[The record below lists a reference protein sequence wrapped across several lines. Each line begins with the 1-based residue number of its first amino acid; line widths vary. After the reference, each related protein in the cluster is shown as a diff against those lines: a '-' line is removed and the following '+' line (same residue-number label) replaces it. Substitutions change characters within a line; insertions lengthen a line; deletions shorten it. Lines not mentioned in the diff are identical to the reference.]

1 MTHPH
6 PANHQLGD
14 CHSGHGK
21 DSGYEETPAPPEV
34 SRPYALRNDVASD
47 AATLHDIGVAG
58 MAKPEA
64 GVKGLMVWAGA
75 KPT

>member
-1 MTHPH
+1 
-6 PANHQLGD
+6 
-14 CHSGHGK
+14 
-21 DSGYEETPAPPEV
+21 
-34 SRPYALRNDVASD
+34 VASD

>member
-1 MTHPH
+1 M
-6 PANHQLGD
+6 
-14 CHSGHGK
+14 
-21 DSGYEETPAPPEV
+21 
-34 SRPYALRNDVASD
+34 ASD

-75 KPT
+75 KRGVKGQKVRAGPKPA